1 MSEDYQYSSNEKT
14 LLSIPLD
21 TVHMIVNCYVEGLGP
36 NVSSAAKT
44 TLERV
49 TFLSPSNL
57 TSLNQSTFTD
67 CTLLK
72 EIDFRNCT
80 MLSSVKSFTFK
91 GCSSLKTVYFP
102 DSLFHFDTECFVGT
116 QIKTFVIPSN
126 LSFIGI
132 RSFQNVSTLVSLDF
146 SKAFNLS
153 TFYENCLEGTKI
165 QYLDLRN
172 CSKLVN
178 LGNYSFS
185 NCQSLEYVHFPC
197 LNQKINFGLSC
208 FFNCTSLENV
218 YFSKCSKIIKI
229 PASTFSNCNKLIL
242 PYGIGYHFPISHDN
256 NCQFLLNRSM
266 MSLVLIYLFLS

>member
-57 TSLNQSTFTD
+57 KSLDQATFFGCIHLT
-67 CTLLK
+67 

-80 MLSSVKSFTFK
+80 MLYSILSFTFN
-91 GCSSLKTVYFP
+91 GCTSLETVYFP
-102 DSLFHFDTECFVGT
+102 DSLNYFDTECFIGT
-116 QIKTFVIPSN
+116 KLKTFVIPSN
-126 LSFIGI
+126 LIRIGS
-132 RSFQNVSTLVSLDF
+132 RSFKNVATLVSLDF
-146 SKAFNLS
+146 SKAFNFNH
-153 TFYENCLEGTKI
+153 FYFNCLEGTNI

-172 CSKLVN
+172 CSKLAYLEDN
-178 LGNYSFS
+178 CFS
-185 NCQSLEYVHFPC
+185 NCHSLKYVYFPC
-197 LNQKINFGLSC
+197 LNQQIQFGALC

-218 YFSKCSKIIKI
+218 YFTRCSKILLI
-229 PASTFSNCNKLIL
+229 PASTFNNCHKLIL
-242 PYGIGYHFPISHDN
+242 PYGIRFHFPISN
-256 NCQFLLNRSM
+256 NKKCQFIINHSL
-266 MSLVLIYLFLS
+266 MSFVLISLLLS